1 MIAANMG
8 PGMDEDQ
15 RLSIGDLVRETGLS
29 RRTIHYYLHEGLLP
43 SPEGTGRRAYYL
55 EDHLLRLHL
64 ISLLREAGLKLD
76 SIGTC
81 LAGLGLDEMRRLVER
96 ADEISLE
103 DPRQLAGWLYR
114 GCAPQTDPFLVA
126 THPSDGDSASGTGT
140 PTAAPEVELAAT
152 DGDDR
157 TWRRREIRRGVEL
170 HFRSDVGEELRGE
183 IGRLIRIAEALLG
196 EPD

>member
-1 MIAANMG
+1 
-8 PGMDEDQ
+8 MDDDQ

-64 ISLLREAGLKLD
+64 ISLLREAGLKLG

-81 LAGLGLDEMRRLVER
+81 LAGLDLDEMRRLVDR
-96 ADEISLE
+96 ADAISLE
-103 DPRQLAGWLYR
+103 DPRQLAGWLHR

-126 THPSDGDSASGTGT
+126 TRPSDGDSPDGVG
-140 PTAAPEVELAAT
+140 AAAREVELAAT

-170 HFRSDVGEELRGE
+170 HFRSDVGEELGGE

-196 EPD
+196 EPED